1 MLLTHYMEKNMVKP
15 LSDNFRYETKY
26 LVAEEQLMTLLNELN
41 CAGFYEQYP
50 QREVFSI
57 YFDTFSNEMLY
68 DSIYGIENR
77 IKVRIRYYNPFDKI
91 TLESKI
97 KKNLLGFKKVQV
109 LPADILL
116 QPQEIIEN
124 LITSLNSI
132 PLCMKSKLKYTRR
145 YFYNPQN
152 NQRITIDSE
161 LETLNLQ
168 DMIKRI
174 SNQLIIEIKSP
185 IIQNLPFSFT
195 QNQIRFSKYTFSRIG
210 NDTIY

>member
-1 MLLTHYMEKNMVKP
+1 
-15 LSDNFRYETKY
+15 
-26 LVAEEQLMTLLNELN
+26 
-41 CAGFYEQYP
+41 
-50 QREVFSI
+50 
-57 YFDTFSNEMLY
+57 MLY

-97 KKNLLGFKKVQV
+97 KKNLLGFKKIQL
-109 LPADILL
+109 LPSDIII

-124 LITSLNSI
+124 LITSLYSI
-132 PLCMKSKLKYTRR
+132 PLYMKSKIKYTRR

>member
-1 MLLTHYMEKNMVKP
+1 MLLTHYMEKNMEKL
-15 LSDNFRYETKY
+15 LSDNSRYETKY
-26 LVAEEQLMTLLNELN
+26 LVTDEQLMTLLNELN
-41 CAGFYEQYP
+41 GSGFYEQYP

-77 IKVRIRYYNPFDKI
+77 TKVRIRYYNPFDKI

-97 KKNLLGFKKVQV
+97 KKNLLGFKKVQL
-109 LPADILL
+109 LPADILS
-116 QPQEIIEN
+116 QPQETIEN
-124 LITSLNSI
+124 LITFLNSI

-161 LETLNLQ
+161 LETLNLE
-168 DMIKRI
+168 DMIIRK
-174 SNQLIIEIKSP
+174 SNQLIIEVKSP
-185 IIQNLPFSFT
+185 FIQNLPFSFT
-195 QNQIRFSKYTFSRIG
+195 QNQVRFSKYTFSRIG